1 VAGALTR
8 RTGFELFLFSTDPE
22 TVSRYTEA
30 GVDGFVVDWE
40 SKGKETRQAG
50 ADTEINAD
58 TPEDLR
64 RVRAATRSRLLC
76 RVNQPGSWTPEE
88 IDEAVAGGA
97 DEVLLPMVRSPGE
110 VDDAIR
116 VARGRCGVGILVETV
131 DAVRRAAELARLPI
145 SRAYV
150 GLNDLSIE
158 RRSQSIFEP
167 LTDDLVDG
175 IRPLF
180 TVPFGLAGMTLPEC
194 GRPIPCRLLIGEM
207 TRLSCG
213 FTFLRRSW
221 RRDMAGRD
229 PRAELARVRAAIER
243 AGRRA
248 PEEIARDRAEL
259 VETVAAAA
267 EGGAEPREIP

>member
-1 VAGALTR
+1 MTA
-8 RTGFELFLFSTDPE
+8 FELLLFTTDPQ

-30 GVDGFVVDWE
+30 CLDGFIVDWE
-40 SKGKETRQAG
+40 VKGKEARQAG
-50 ADTEINAD
+50 ADTEINKD

-64 RVRAATRSRLLC
+64 RVRASTNARLLC
-76 RVNQPGSWTPEE
+76 RLNQPGPWTPEE
-88 IDEAVAGGA
+88 IDEAVTDGA

-110 VDDAIR
+110 VLDAIR

-131 DAVRRAAELARLPI
+131 DAVRCAPELARLPI
-145 SRAYV
+145 SRVYV
-150 GLNDLSIE
+150 GLNDLSID
-158 RRSQSIFEP
+158 RKSRSIFEP
-167 LTDDLVDG
+167 LADGLVDG

-180 TVPFGLAGMTLPEC
+180 TVPFGLAGLTLPEC

-207 TRLSCG
+207 ARLSSS

-229 PRAELARVRAAIER
+229 PRVELPRLRAAIER
-243 AGRRA
+243 AGRRSA
-248 PEEIARDRAEL
+248 EEIARDRAEL

-267 EGGAEPREIP
+267 GVDVGPREIP

>member
-1 VAGALTR
+1 VTA
-8 RTGFELFLFSTDPE
+8 FELLLFSTDPE

-30 GVDGFVVDWE
+30 GVDGFIVDWE
-40 SKGKETRQAG
+40 SKGKEKRQSG
-50 ADTEINAD
+50 ADTEINHD

-64 RVRAATRSRLLC
+64 RVRASTASRVLC
-76 RVNQPGSWTPEE
+76 RLNQPGPWTRDE
-88 IDEAVAGGA
+88 IDEAVASGV
-97 DEVLLPMVRSPGE
+97 DEILLPMVRSPEE
-110 VDDAIR
+110 VLEAIR
-116 VARGRCGVGILVETV
+116 LVAGRCGVGILIETL
-131 DAVRRAAELARLPI
+131 DAVRHAAQLARLPI

-158 RRSQSIFEP
+158 RRSRSIFEP
-167 LTDDLVDG
+167 FTDGLVDG

-180 TVPFGLAGMTLPEC
+180 TVPFGLAGLTLPEC

-213 FTFLRRSW
+213 FSFLRRSW

-229 PRAELARVRAAIER
+229 PRAELPRIRAAIER
-243 AGRRA
+243 AGRRSA
-248 PEEIARDRAEL
+248 EEIARDRAEL

-267 EGGAEPREIP
+267 GGGAGPREIP